1 MEAKVVAGDMQG
13 FGFESR
19 PLIVMETADLP
30 IVANEI
36 EVSESARWPPYRRG

>member
-1 MEAKVVAGDMQG
+1 MEAKVVAGDMPD

-36 EVSESARWPPYRRG
+36 EVF